1 MEKVMFYLSDLI
13 DKAKEYIVRFLSAV
27 PGETLVTLILAAI
40 AVIYFLK
47 ASKDKVKRA
56 VTSKRHKTQQRL
68 CMEELEMQLQFFF
81 GFMTGGNKPAFIQAC
96 KSYMKKNN
104 YKMSRSTVKQMIHDN
119 MWVWKNKEK
128 QKKGYLADEKAD
140 KMIDAVYKFM
150 QLGFEEGPEYEK
162 LQKKIKASIKH
173 NMKDATTDISSTET
187 EKIKESIMKDNAFS
201 DSNLHSQQVM
211 DDMNRHMQE
220 HMMHDMNMQMQQ
232 QMMNDMQMQMQQ
244 QMMQDMQMQMQ
255 MQMMQDM
262 QMQMQMQMM
271 NDMQM
276 QMQNQM
282 MNDMNQQM
290 LNSMNDA
297 NMAMTSTDFG
307 GHMNS
312 DMNSGNFG
320 MF

>member
-1 MEKVMFYLSDLI
+1 MEKAMSYLSDII
-13 DKAKEYIVRFLSAV
+13 DKGKEIIIRFLSAV
-27 PGETLVTLILAAI
+27 PGETLITMILAAI
-40 AVIYFLK
+40 VVIYFMK
-47 ASKDKVKRA
+47 ASKDKVKRT
-56 VTSKRHKTQQRL
+56 VQSKKNKTKQRL
-68 CMEELEMQLQFFF
+68 YMEHLELELQMFFE
-81 GFMTGGNKPAFIQAC
+81 MMSGGNKPAFLKAC
-96 KSYMKKNN
+96 QSYMEKNN
-104 YKMSRSTVKQMIHDN
+104 YKLSKKATRQMIFDH
-119 MWVWKNKEK
+119 MWVKDNNQK
-128 QKKGYLADEKAD
+128 QKTKYLEGDKAD
-140 KMIDAVYKFM
+140 KLIDAVYKFM

-162 LQKKIKASIKH
+162 LQKKINAKLKH
-173 NMKDATTDISSTET
+173 SMKDVDIDVNTAEFD
-187 EKIKESIMKDNAFS
+187 KIKDSIAKDRTFESDM
-201 DSNLHSQQVM
+201 HSQQVM

-232 QMMNDMQMQMQQ
+232 QMMNDMQI
-244 QMMQDMQMQMQ
+244 QMMNDMQMQMQ

-262 QMQMQMQMM
+262 QMQMQQQMM